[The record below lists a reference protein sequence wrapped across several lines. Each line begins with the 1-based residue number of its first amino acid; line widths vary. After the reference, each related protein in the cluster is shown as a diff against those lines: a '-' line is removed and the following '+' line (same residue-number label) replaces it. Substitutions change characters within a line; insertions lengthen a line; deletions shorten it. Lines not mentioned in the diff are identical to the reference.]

1 MIYFSSMKKLL
12 LSISIVLTT
21 VLAYGQ
27 SIAPAAVTTA
37 GAKLTQ
43 SNGSLSFTVGE
54 LVVEPHTDGNGNSLG
69 GGFTN
74 GSTSSTTITSVKQPD
89 EEKLMVNVYPNPT
102 ADMLTLDVQ
111 HIDVDAYTIA
121 IFDASGKQVYTANH
135 AGINSR
141 VNINLSSFESG
152 TYLLNL
158 TSNKQERHGTYQVV
172 RK

>member
-1 MIYFSSMKKLL
+1 MIYFSGMKQLL
-12 LSISIVLTT
+12 LSISIVLTA

-27 SIAPAAVTTA
+27 NLAPAAVSSAAT
-37 GAKLTQ
+37 KMTQ

-54 LVVEPHTDGNGNSLG
+54 LVVETHTDGNGNSLG

-74 GSTSSTTITSVKQPD
+74 GSTSSTIITSVQQPD

-111 HIDVDAYTIA
+111 HIDVDAYTIT
-121 IFDASGKQVYTANH
+121 IFDVSGKQVYTANH
-135 AGINSR
+135 AGISGR
-141 VNINLSSFESG
+141 ININLSSFESG

-158 TSNKQERHGTYQVV
+158 ISNKQETLGTYQVV
-172 RK
+172 RN

>member
-1 MIYFSSMKKLL
+1 MDNPMKKYIILL
-12 LSISIVLTT
+12 MLLTPAALLT
-21 VLAYGQ
+21 AQNL
-27 SIAPAAVTTA
+27 APAAVTCAAT
-37 GAKLTQ
+37 KMTQ

-54 LVVEPHTDGNGNSLG
+54 LVVETQTDGNGNTLG

-74 GSTSSTTITSVKQPD
+74 GSTSSTIITSVQQPN

-111 HIDVDAYTIA
+111 HIDVDAYTIT
-121 IFDASGKQVYTANH
+121 IFDVSGKQVYTANH
-135 AGINSR
+135 AGVSGRI
-141 VNINLSSFESG
+141 NINLSSFESG

-158 TSNKQERHGTYQVV
+158 TSNKQETLGTYQVI